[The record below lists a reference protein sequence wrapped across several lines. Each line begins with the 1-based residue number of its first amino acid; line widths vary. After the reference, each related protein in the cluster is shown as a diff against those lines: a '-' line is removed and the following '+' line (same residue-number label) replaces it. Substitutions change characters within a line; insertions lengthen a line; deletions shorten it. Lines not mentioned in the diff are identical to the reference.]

1 MAPGTARNG
10 KRATAADFVPRSI
23 VTSPE
28 RLTSMRYGCF
38 NTVGFAVGTLVGC
51 AVSPGATGAQVYGAT
66 GARVYGAK
74 LGYGDGSWMTSEGAK
89 VSSTPGDADGSTV
102 GTSLGSVG
110 SIVGNTEGLSVVG
123 VGDVGTELGSDVGIG
138 VGGLGAGVVGVT
150 EG

>member
-10 KRATAADFVPRSI
+10 NLATAADFVPRSI

-28 RLTSMRYGCF
+28 RLTSTRYGCF
-38 NTVGFAVGTLVGC
+38 NTVGVAVGTLVGC
-51 AVSPGATGAQVYGAT
+51 AVSPGAKGAQVYGST

-89 VSSTPGDADGSTV
+89 LSSTVGGADGGTV
-102 GTSLGSVG
+102 TIGTSLGSV
-110 SIVGNTEGLSVVG
+110 VGNTEGLSVVG

-138 VGGLGAGVVGVT
+138 VGGLGAGVVGVI